1 MTDEHE
7 EQKNE
12 EAMQRIE
19 EQAARQRVPG
29 AFDIA
34 FLSGMEKVTEIML
47 IRHGQQEYNPNG
59 TAALSHAQAHRHA
72 GRTSRRHPRSI
83 EPYG

>member
-34 FLSGMEKVTEIML
+34 FLSGMEMKRRVVANLVTI
-47 IRHGQQEYNPNG
+47 
-59 TAALSHAQAHRHA
+59 
-72 GRTSRRHPRSI
+72 TSAVAITFTIGLLVKRIWGIST
-83 EPYG
+83 